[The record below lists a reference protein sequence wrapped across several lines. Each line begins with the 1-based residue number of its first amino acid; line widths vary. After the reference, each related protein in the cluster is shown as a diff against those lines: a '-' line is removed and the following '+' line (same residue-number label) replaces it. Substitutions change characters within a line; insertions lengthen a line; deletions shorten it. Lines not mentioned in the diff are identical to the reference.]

1 MKKKMDLAAEIDLT
15 QDSVV
20 QLTSWCGQIALHEL
34 WGLGRVRLDRITRRQ
49 EQLGSA
55 SLAVVMQPDKNGM
68 PQTEKARQLRAEA
81 LPAGVPAEFRVPAL
95 RTPRTRREQQLKIV
109 GDRAATMAWQ
119 LMALACVQELGF
131 GADRLNRLYAEMR
144 RNYEQ
149 LNEWGKADGVDVAM
163 EKLRRCACDALQT
176 EEIVVENID
185 DEKTVQALSQSYKKQ
200 EDEFIKRAVMMAA
213 GRRAGK
219 QGAARLPLSG
229 DEVQR
234 KIEAAKAQMS
244 MGAFRRRV

>member
-34 WGLGRVRLDRITRRQ
+34 WGLGRTRLDRLTRRQ

-68 PQTEKARQLRAEA
+68 PQTEKARQLRAEE

-149 LNEWGKADGVDVAM
+149 LNEWGKEDGVDVAM

-185 DEKTVQALSQSYKKQ
+185 DEKTVQALRQSYKKQ

-219 QGAARLPLSG
+219 QGAARLPLSS

-244 MGAFRRRV
+244 LGAFRRRG

>member
-1 MKKKMDLAAEIDLT
+1 MKKKMSLAAEIDLT

-20 QLTSWCGQIALHEL
+20 QLTCWCGQIALHEL

-49 EQLGSA
+49 EQLGSE
-55 SLAVVMQPDKNGM
+55 SLAVVMVPDRNGM

-81 LPAGVPAEFRVPAL
+81 LP
-95 RTPRTRREQQLKIV
+95 EQQLKIV

-144 RNYEQ
+144 HNYEQ
-149 LNEWGKADGVDVAM
+149 LNEWGKEDGIEVAM
-163 EKLRRCACDALQT
+163 EKLRRCACEALQT

-185 DEKTVQALSQSYKKQ
+185 DEKTVQTLSRSYQAQ
-200 EDEFIKRAVMMAA
+200 EDEFLKRAVMMAA

-219 QGAARLPLSG
+219 QGAAALPLSG
-229 DEVQR
+229 DEVRR
-234 KIEAAKAQMS
+234 KIEAAKARMDT
-244 MGAFRRRV
+244 GVYRRRG

>member
-1 MKKKMDLAAEIDLT
+1 MENSENGECRMKKKMDLAAEIDLT

-34 WGLGRVRLDRITRRQ
+34 WGLGRTRLDR
-49 EQLGSA
+49 L
-55 SLAVVMQPDKNGM
+55 
-68 PQTEKARQLRAEA
+68 
-81 LPAGVPAEFRVPAL
+81 
-95 RTPRTRREQQLKIV
+95 TRREQQLKIV

-149 LNEWGKADGVDVAM
+149 LNEWGKEDGVDVAM

-244 MGAFRRRV
+244 LGAFRRRV